1 VLPPP
6 PCHSMEVAI
15 LSTYSPITEPSEEPI
30 FTPPHPPAVEPIVV
44 LPPPVFDEEVPV
56 IMTPPPPPAPVDEAT
71 LRRQI
76 EEEQQKAL
84 ELEFSQKKQELMKE
98 VEEAKTLARAQA
110 KAEAK
115 ALVEE
120 QVKKILEEEK
130 ASYIENLKESLMT
143 ERMKTEDERLMAQ
156 LYAHKLD
163 EKEKEL
169 AKQDAFFKE
178 HVANLEAKS
187 AQFYKVTAE
196 SFQKGKEDAHGRFKR
211 FNITPICGDL
221 QSQILKCFKENAG
234 ETLACSGIASAYMQ
248 CVDKAKKKTSTGG

>member
-1 VLPPP
+1 
-6 PCHSMEVAI
+6 MEVAI
-15 LSTYSPITEPSEEPI
+15 LSTYPPITEPSEEPI
-30 FTPPHPPAVEPIVV
+30 FTPPNLTATEPIVV

-56 IMTPPPPPAPVDEAT
+56 LMTPPPIEKPNPPAPVDEAT
-71 LRRQI
+71 LRRNI
-76 EEEQQKAL
+76 EEELQKGL
-84 ELEFSQKKQELMKE
+84 ELEISQKKQELMKQL
-98 VEEAKTLARAQA
+98 EEMKARARAEA

-115 ALVEE
+115 AQVEE
-120 QVKKILEEEK
+120 QVKKTLEAEK
-130 ASYIENLKESLMT
+130 AVYIENLKESLMT

-163 EKEKEL
+163 EKEREL

-178 HVANLEAKS
+178 HVAKLEAKS

-196 SFQKGKEDAHGRFKR
+196 SFQKGKEDAHGRFAR
-211 FNITPICGDL
+211 VNITPVCGDL

-234 ETLACSGIASAYMQ
+234 HTLSCSGIASAYMQ